1 MKKTMP
7 NKVLLTAIAL
17 VSAAACVTTS
27 RSSTTLESTPA
38 RSTGGPS
45 TNSMAASP
53 ALMQRLQRA
62 RAYDL
67 SNSTAFTRSAPS
79 LDHYYSRKADQVTD
93 VMRRLNAG
101 QEVPR
106 DDINHALDNSL
117 ASTFGVP
124 VP

>member
-1 MKKTMP
+1 
-7 NKVLLTAIAL
+7 
-17 VSAAACVTTS
+17 
-27 RSSTTLESTPA
+27 
-38 RSTGGPS
+38 
-45 TNSMAASP
+45 
-53 ALMQRLQRA
+53 MQRLQNA

-79 LDHYYSRKADQVTD
+79 LDHYYSRKANEVTD
-93 VMRRLNAG
+93 VMSKLRAG

-106 DDINHALDNSL
+106 DDIDHALDNSL

>member
-1 MKKTMP
+1 MP
-7 NKVLLTAIAL
+7 IKLLLTAIAL
-17 VSAAACVTTS
+17 VSAAACVSATA
-27 RSSTTLESTPA
+27 SSTMPESTPA
-38 RSTGGPS
+38 GFTSGPS

-53 ALMQRLQRA
+53 VLIQRLQKA

-67 SNSTAFTRSAPS
+67 SNSTAFTRSAPG
-79 LDHYYSRKADQVTD
+79 LDHYYSRKANELTGI
-93 VMRRLNAG
+93 MHRLKAG

-106 DDINHALDNSL
+106 DDIDHALDNSL

>member
-7 NKVLLTAIAL
+7 IKVLLAAIAL
-17 VSAAACVTTS
+17 VGAMACAATTPT
-27 RSSTTLESTPA
+27 STMPESTPA
-38 RSTGGPS
+38 RTASEAS
-45 TNSMAASP
+45 TNPRAASP
-53 ALMQRLQRA
+53 ALMQRLQNA

-79 LDHYYSRKADQVTD
+79 LDHYYSRKANEVTD
-93 VMRRLNAG
+93 VMSKLRAG

-106 DDINHALDNSL
+106 DDIDHALDNSL